1 VADFEMTDPGG
12 IDPVACSA
20 ARDAVALE
28 AAAAAT
34 VLELAGPDR
43 VRFLHNLCTA
53 DVRSLAAGE
62 STRGFATTVQG
73 KVVASLELL
82 ALEESLLALLP
93 AGSAE
98 RVVEHFTRY
107 RIVERVEISAR
118 PELELA
124 RLRGPLAA
132 AALEAIELPPVDAPG
147 AHRQVGSSDGGVRVR
162 RVARGREP
170 RFELLGTRAALD
182 QALARLRG
190 SARALGLAEL
200 GPADAELL
208 RVEDGEVRFGVD
220 YGSEA
225 FPQETGDE
233 LAVSYSKGCYLGQE
247 VIARIHYRGGVQRA
261 PRGLRF
267 EDGPP
272 PLGTVLLHE
281 GRDAGR
287 ATSVAPS
294 PRFGAIGLALIHRR
308 VGEPPGRVEL
318 AGGGVARIVSLPF
331 E

>member
-1 VADFEMTDPGG
+1 MTDSSG
-12 IDPVACSA
+12 IAATACRA
-20 ARDAVALE
+20 AREAVALE
-28 AAAAAT
+28 ARAPAA

-73 KVVASLELL
+73 RVVASLELL
-82 ALEESLLALLP
+82 ALEESLLVLLLP
-93 AGSAE
+93 GSTE

-107 RIVERVEISAR
+107 QIIERVEISAR

-147 AHRQVGSSDGGVRVR
+147 GHRRVGDADEAVRVR

-182 QALARLRG
+182 REIARLRG
-190 SARALGLAEL
+190 SARAVSLAEL

-208 RVEDGEVRFGVD
+208 RVEDGEARFGVD
-220 YGSEA
+220 YDSEA

-281 GRDAGR
+281 GREAGR
-287 ATSVAPS
+287 ATSVAAS
-294 PRFGAIGLALIHRR
+294 PRFGAIGLALVHRR
-308 VGEPPGRVEL
+308 VGESPGRVEL
-318 AGGGVARIVSLPF
+318 AGGGAVRLVSLPF